1 MKEILSPVR
10 ALQKLLPPQKKLKAD
25 VRYKLS
31 QYALEIDV
39 DGRHV
44 LFNTLTQ
51 QACEMDRLLPA
62 YLPGKR
68 ISDEDD
74 LAGLVRGYF
83 YVPEDQDECAFYE
96 SLFCMMHAHFIGQG
110 IKGYTILPTL
120 VCNARCV
127 YCYEAG
133 MPQTVMTMDTAEQTV
148 RYMLETRSEERIDLN
163 WFGGEPLLGV
173 SVMDRICGELS
184 RHDVPFTSY
193 MVTNGSLITED
204 VADRMAGP
212 WRIRDVQ
219 ISMDGAEKDYIARK
233 QYVRCGDQYH
243 AVLQS
248 VNLLN
253 ARGIRVWVR
262 CNVDGENIDGVLPFL
277 EDMKAAVKDKELTDL
292 YFAPLNA
299 VYTGEDSLKI
309 QRKIENLRPWIRD
322 AGFGGKRD
330 LYPMGQFRAWHCM
343 ADLGSVVIAP
353 DGGLYACD
361 ECLPKSRFGDV
372 WHGVT
377 DPEARQAFCRVD
389 QVRDSCRACP
399 FLPRCTPFASCPIY
413 VKECRKLF
421 EQALKDRL
429 KRVLQGENESADR
442 EHSLFENC

>member
-10 ALQKLLPPQKKLKAD
+10 ALQKLLPPQKLKAD
-25 VRYKLS
+25 ACYKLS
-31 QYALEIDV
+31 QYALELEV
-39 DGRHV
+39 DGKHV

-51 QACEMDRLLPA
+51 QAYEMDRFLPP
-62 YLPGKR
+62 YLPEGSVSEKA
-68 ISDEDD
+68 D

-83 YVPEDQDECAFYE
+83 YVPEEQDECAFYE
-96 SLFCMMHAHFIGQG
+96 SLFCMMHTLLIGQE

-120 VCNARCV
+120 ACNARCV
-127 YCYEAG
+127 YCFEAG

-163 WFGGEPLLGV
+163 WFGGEPLLAV
-173 SVMDRICGELS
+173 SVIDRICGELS
-184 RHDVPFTSY
+184 RHDVLFTSY
-193 MVTNGSLITED
+193 MVTNGSLITEE
-204 VADRMAGP
+204 VADWMAGP
-212 WRIRDVQ
+212 WRIRNVQ

-253 ARGIRVWVR
+253 ARGIRVSVR
-262 CNVDGENIDGVLPFL
+262 CNVDRENIDGVLPFL
-277 EDMKAAVKDKELTDL
+277 EDLKAAVKDKELTDL

-299 VYTGEDSLKI
+299 VYAGKDSVEI
-309 QRKIENLRPWIRD
+309 QRKIENLRPWIRK
-322 AGFGGKRD
+322 AGFVGKHD
-330 LYPMGQFRAWHCM
+330 VYPMGQFRARHCI

-361 ECLPKSRFGDV
+361 ECIPNSRFGNV

-389 QVRDSCRACP
+389 RVRDSCRACP